1 MARHDHPSNKG
12 SHLGDS
18 RPGADPPADAAHA
31 ALPHATSEMRA
42 AATDVTNAQR
52 AGSHTADG
60 TNGNSAAPQGS
71 NANAGANRQT
81 PGSDAASQKPSGGAE
96 NGKPS
101 GGKGLK
107 SGEDAHTLHS
117 RVESMAQDLGFALRT
132 LRKSWGFALTAILT
146 LALGIGANTAIFQ
159 LVDAVRLRSLPV
171 PHPERLAGV
180 QVKNGNSGFGVTVSD
195 NDAALTYPLWE
206 QIRLHQQVF
215 ANLFAWADS
224 GSASLG
230 EGAQMRRARGLWF
243 SGDAFNT
250 LGIYPLRGR
259 FFSVQDDRTGC
270 GAPGAVISY
279 GLWQSEFA
287 GQDSAI
293 GSTIIVDGRPTEVI
307 GVTPRTF
314 FGLEVGKSFDFAL
327 PFCSLETYFP
337 DSGKSK
343 RADYFWIHVMGRLRS
358 GVTLQRASSELAA
371 ISPGVIDATLPSGY
385 GANALK
391 IYRNYRL
398 TVFPAGNG
406 VSWLRQTYDT
416 SLGLLLTITA
426 LVLLIACANLA
437 NLMLVRASTRE
448 REMAVRL
455 ALGASRWRLIRQL
468 LSEGLLLAAGG
479 AVLGMVLAKIFSTS
493 LVRFLSTEGDAIHLD
508 LSIDWRVLLFTGL
521 IAILTC
527 LIFGLVPAFR
537 SSRADPGS
545 VLKSGSRGSTAGPER
560 FSFQRLLVV
569 SQLAVSVVLL
579 VGALLFVR
587 SFWNLVTVDPGF
599 RERGILIAMLDFRR
613 LGFSQERDAEFIH
626 ELLAAT
632 RTLPQVESA
641 ATSTHVPLN
650 GSSWYFSWN
659 LGVHINGQE
668 GGSKF
673 TWVSPEYF
681 RTMDIPLL
689 AGREFSDG
697 DTRTSPRV
705 AVVNESFVRKY
716 LGSQNPMG
724 NVIRTTAE
732 PGYPAAEYEI
742 VGVVRDTK
750 YNELREPAPPISFAP
765 AEQYPNVGA
774 WAVLFIRFS
783 SAPTAVI
790 NAVRDKLSAVNP
802 AITFDF
808 HILHTDIQNSLVR
821 ERMMALLSGFFG
833 ALAALLA
840 MIGLYGVM
848 SYIVAM
854 RKNEIGIRMALGASG
869 ANVTGIIVRQTVT
882 LLCVGVGAGLVLSM
896 AAARG
901 ANSLLFGLEANDPLT
916 LLGAA
921 GFLAAVAL
929 AASYIPAYRASRV
942 DPMSALRYE

>member
-1 MARHDHPSNKG
+1 MARQDHPSNKD
-12 SHLGDS
+12 SHLGGS
-18 RPGADPPADAAHA
+18 RTGADTPGAT
-31 ALPHATSEMRA
+31 LEPHADGAASKGSDPRA
-42 AATDVTNAQR
+42 A
-52 AGSHTADG
+52 GG
-60 TNGNSAAPQGS
+60 TNGKRSVPEQREAS
-71 NANAGANRQT
+71 GAT
-81 PGSDAASQKPSGGAE
+81 K
-96 NGKPS
+96 GKPR
-101 GGKGLK
+101 
-107 SGEDAHTLHS
+107 EDLHTLGS
-117 RVESMAQDLGFALRT
+117 RLESLFQDIRFALRS

-171 PHPERLAGV
+171 PHPEMLAGV
-180 QVKNGNSGFGVTVSD
+180 QVKNGNHGFGITVSE
-195 NDAALTYPLWE
+195 NDGALTYPLWE

-230 EGAQMRRARGLWF
+230 EGAQMHRANGLWF
-243 SGDAFNT
+243 SGEAFNT

-259 FFSVQDDRTGC
+259 FFTAQDDRMGC
-270 GAPGAVISY
+270 GTPGAVISY

-293 GSTIIVDGRPTEVI
+293 GRNIIVDGRPTEVI
-307 GVTPRTF
+307 GVTPRSF

-337 DSGKSK
+337 GSATTT
-343 RADYFWIHVMGRLRS
+343 RADYFWIHVTGRLRP

-371 ISPGVIDATLPSGY
+371 ISPGLIDATLPSGY

-391 IYRNYRL
+391 VYRDYRL

-416 SLGLLLTITA
+416 SLWLLLTITT

-455 ALGASRWRLIRQL
+455 AIGASRWRLIRQL
-468 LSEGLLLAAGG
+468 LSEGLLLATGG
-479 AVLGMVLAKIFSTS
+479 AVLGIVLAEILSRS
-493 LVRFLSTEGDAIHLD
+493 LIRFLSTENDAIRLD
-508 LSIDWRVLLFTGL
+508 LSMDWRVLLFTGL
-521 IAILTC
+521 VAIGTC

-537 SSRADPGS
+537 SSGADPGLA
-545 VLKSGSRGSTAGPER
+545 LKSGSRGSTAGPEH

-569 SQLAVSVVLL
+569 SQLAVSVMLL

-587 SFWNLVTVDPGF
+587 SFWNLVTLDPGF
-599 RERGILIAMLDFRR
+599 RERGILIAILDFRR
-613 LGFSQERDAEFIH
+613 LTFSPERNTEFIR
-626 ELLAAT
+626 ELVAET
-632 RTLPQVESA
+632 RTLPQVESV

-650 GSSWYFSWN
+650 GSNWYFSWN

-689 AGREFSDG
+689 AGREFSEL

-705 AVVNESFVRKY
+705 AIVNESFVRKY
-716 LGSQNPMG
+716 LAGQNPLG

-732 PGYPAAEYEI
+732 PHYPAAEYEI

-750 YNELREPAPPISFAP
+750 YNELREPAPAITFAP

-783 SAPTAVI
+783 ARQSEVI
-790 NAVRDKLSAVNP
+790 GAVRDKLSAVSP

-808 HILHTDIQNSLVR
+808 HVLHNDIQNGLVR

-854 RKNEIGIRMALGASG
+854 RKNEIGIRMALGASR
-869 ANVTGIIVRQTVT
+869 ATVIGIILRQTLT
-882 LLCVGVGAGLVLSM
+882 LLGVGVGAGLVLSM

-916 LLGAA
+916 LVSAA

-942 DPMSALRYE
+942 EPMNALRYE

>member
-1 MARHDHPSNKG
+1 M
-12 SHLGDS
+12 DS
-18 RPGADPPADAAHA
+18 PAA
-31 ALPHATSEMRA
+31 
-42 AATDVTNAQR
+42 V
-52 AGSHTADG
+52 G
-60 TNGNSAAPQGS
+60 TNGK
-71 NANAGANRQT
+71 R
-81 PGSDAASQKPSGGAE
+81 AASQ
-96 NGKPS
+96 NGEANTGVTKRTPGDDS
-101 GGKGLK
+101 
-107 SGEDAHTLHS
+107 HTFGS
-117 RVESMAQDLGFALRT
+117 RVESLLQDIRFALRT
-132 LRKSWGFALTAILT
+132 LRKSWGFGLTAILT

-159 LVDAVRLRSLPV
+159 LLDAVRLRSLPV
-171 PHPERLAGV
+171 PHPERLAAV
-180 QVKNGNSGFGVTVSD
+180 QVKNGNHGFGVTVTDSETS
-195 NDAALTYPLWE
+195 LTYPLWE

-215 ANLFAWADS
+215 TNVFAWADS

-259 FFSVQDDRTGC
+259 FFTAQDDRMGC
-270 GAPGAVISY
+270 GTPGAVISY

-293 GSTIIVDGRPTEVI
+293 GRNIIVDGRPTEVI
-307 GVTPRTF
+307 GVAPRSF
-314 FGLEVGKSFDFAL
+314 FGLEVGRSFDFAL

-337 DSGKSK
+337 GSGTTT
-343 RADYFWIHVMGRLRS
+343 RADYFWIHVLGRLRP
-358 GVTLQRASSELAA
+358 GVTLQQASSELAA
-371 ISPGVIDATLPSGY
+371 ISPGMIDATLPSGY

-391 IYRNYRL
+391 VYRDFRL
-398 TVFPAGNG
+398 TVFPAGAG

-416 SLGLLLTITA
+416 SLWLLLSITA

-437 NLMLVRASTRE
+437 NLMLVRASARE

-455 ALGASRWRLIRQL
+455 ALGASRWRLIREL

-479 AVLGMVLAKIFSTS
+479 AALGIVLAELFSRS
-493 LVRFLSTEGDAIHLD
+493 LVRFLSTESEAIRLD
-508 LSIDWRVLLFTGL
+508 LSMDWRVLLFTGV
-521 IAILTC
+521 ISVLTC
-527 LIFGLVPAFR
+527 LVFGLVPAFR

-545 VLKSGSRGSTAGPER
+545 ALKSGSRGSTAGPER

-587 SFWNLVTVDPGF
+587 SFWNLVSVDPGF
-599 RERGILIAMLDFRR
+599 RERGILIAILDFRR
-613 LGFSQERDAEFIH
+613 LTFSPERNTEFIR
-626 ELLAAT
+626 ELLAET
-632 RTLPQVESA
+632 RTVPQVESA

-659 LGVHINGQE
+659 LGVRINGME

-681 RTMDIPLL
+681 KTMDIPLL
-689 AGREFSDG
+689 AGREFSEL

-705 AVVNESFVRKY
+705 AIVNESFVRKY
-716 LGSQNPMG
+716 LAGQNPLG
-724 NVIRTTAE
+724 HVIRTTAE
-732 PGYPAAEYEI
+732 PSYPASECEI

-750 YNELREPAPPISFAP
+750 YSELREPAPPISFAP
-765 AEQYPNVGA
+765 ADQYPNVGS

-783 SAPTAVI
+783 SPPSAVI
-790 NAVRDKLSAVNP
+790 SAVRDKLSAVSP

-808 HILHTDIQNSLVR
+808 HVLHADIQNGLVR
-821 ERMMALLSGFFG
+821 ERLMALLSGFFG
-833 ALAALLA
+833 ALAALLT

-854 RKNEIGIRMALGASG
+854 RKNEIGIRMALGASR
-869 ANVTGIIVRQTVT
+869 ASVIGIIVRQTLT
-882 LLCVGVGAGLVLSM
+882 LLGVGVGAGLVLAM

-901 ANSLLFGLEANDPLT
+901 ANSLLYGLEASDSLT
-916 LLGAA
+916 LFSAA
-921 GFLAAVAL
+921 AFLAAVAL

-942 DPMSALRYE
+942 DPMNALRYE